1 MYEKRSG
8 EIIVNKLWL
17 PDTNTILRYLLWDQP
32 LLAEEA
38 SRFWE
43 DVREGRK
50 KALLLESVLM
60 ECVYVLQRFYKVPR
74 PEIAEQLQGLL
85 AYEGLMDSGQKALFQ
100 GALRNYTSYSLDFVD
115 CLLMEYQKQGKGAV
129 FSFDGKLNKKIDPL
143 TKPDPA

>member
-1 MYEKRSG
+1 ML
-8 EIIVNKLWL
+8 NKLWL
-17 PDTNTILRYLLWDQP
+17 PDTNTILHYLLWDQP
-32 LLAEEA
+32 VLAEEA

-85 AYEGLMDSGQKALFQ
+85 AYEGIKDSGQ
-100 GALRNYTSYSLDFVD
+100 GALQNYTSYSLDFVD

-129 FSFDGKLNKKIDPL
+129 FSFDGKLNKKIDRF